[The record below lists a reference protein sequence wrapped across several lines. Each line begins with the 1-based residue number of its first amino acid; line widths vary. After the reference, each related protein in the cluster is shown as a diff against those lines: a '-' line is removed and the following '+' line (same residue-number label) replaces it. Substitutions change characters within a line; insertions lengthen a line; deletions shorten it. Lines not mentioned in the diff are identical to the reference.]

1 MEWLIFLSLLICG
14 LMIFFIRGILE
25 EKKKEKEFLRQLKE
39 NYGKN
44 PDREYEFQEY
54 EVISRYYK
62 TRHQEGFTV
71 DDLTWEDLGMDFL
84 YKSMNYTMSSAGDE
98 YFYYLLRTP
107 FFSMKE
113 LKERERLISYF
124 MEKEEERRILQNK
137 FHKMGRT
144 KKASIT
150 DYLNWLENVQEEGN
164 LGHYT
169 ASILLVISLMIMAFS
184 PSIGVL
190 LFIGVVSFNIKT
202 YLTRKGEIGP
212 YLVTF
217 AYILRMLK
225 EIEEFQSL
233 TIPGCEHYLER
244 MMEARRKFQKFQKG
258 SYILMSSGKPTGSI
272 LEIPLE
278 YMRMFLHIDLIKFN
292 KMLKQL
298 KSLRGE
304 VEEILFIIG
313 YLESMISIGAFRK
326 SLPYY
331 TVPQFSKELHIHC
344 EGLAHPLLENPVSC
358 SLKEERGVLVTG
370 SNASGKS
377 TFLKA
382 VAVNIL
388 LAQTIHTVYA
398 NYYEGAFVRLYSSMS
413 LRDNLL
419 SGESYYMAEI
429 KALKRILDA
438 SKKEAEPP
446 VFCFVDEVL
455 RGTNTIERIAASSK
469 ILKTLTSERSLCFAA
484 THDVELTYI
493 LESIYTNYHFEE
505 EVRKEDI
512 YFSYELHKGR
522 AMTRN
527 AIKLLKIMGYENNL
541 VQEAEELAS
550 HFIEKG
556 YWESV

>member
-1 MEWLIFLSLLICG
+1 MEWLIFLSILILG
-14 LMIFFIRGILE
+14 LMIFLIRGLIE
-25 EKKKEKEFLRQLKE
+25 EKKKEKEFLRQLIE
-39 NYGKN
+39 NYGRN

-54 EVISRYYK
+54 EGISRYYK
-62 TRHQEGFTV
+62 THRREQFTI
-71 DDLTWEDLGMDFL
+71 DDITWKDLGMDFL
-84 YKSMNYTMSSAGDE
+84 YKSMNHTMSSAGDE

-107 FFSMKE
+107 SFSLKE
-113 LKERERLISYF
+113 LKERERLITYF

-164 LGHYT
+164 LGHYM
-169 ASILLVISLMIMAFS
+169 ASVLLMAALIIMAFF
-184 PSIGVL
+184 PSFGVL
-190 LFIGVVSFNIKT
+190 LLIGVISFNIKT
-202 YLTRKGEIGP
+202 YLARKGEIGP
-212 YLVTF
+212 YLTTF
-217 AYILRMLK
+217 VYILRMLK

-233 TIPGCEHYLER
+233 NIFGCKDYLKR
-244 MMEARRKFQKFQKG
+244 MMEARKKFQKFQKG
-258 SYILMSSGKPTGSI
+258 SYILMSSGRPTGSI
-272 LEIPLE
+272 LEIPLD

-298 KSLRGE
+298 KGLRGE

-331 TVPQFSKELHIHC
+331 TVPQFSKELFIHC
-344 EGLAHPLLENPVSC
+344 KGLAHPLLENPVSC

-398 NYYEGAFVRLYSSMS
+398 NHYEGTFVRLYSSMS

-438 SKKEAEPP
+438 SKKEDQPP

-455 RGTNTIERIAASSK
+455 RGTNTVERIAASSK
-469 ILKTLTSERSLCFAA
+469 ILKTLASDRSLCFAA

-505 EVRKEDI
+505 EVREEDI

-527 AIKLLKIMGYENNL
+527 AIKLLKIMGYENSL
-541 VQEAEELAS
+541 VQESEELAS
-550 HFIEKG
+550 RFIENG
-556 YWESV
+556 FWESV

>member
-1 MEWLIFLSLLICG
+1 MEWLIFLAVLISG
-14 LMIFFIRGILE
+14 LMILFIRGLIE
-25 EKKKEKEFLRQLKE
+25 EKKKEKEFLRQLKD
-39 NYGKN
+39 NYGKK

-62 TRHQEGFTV
+62 THSQKGFTI
-71 DDLTWEDLGMDFL
+71 DDITWEDLGMDLL
-84 YKSMNYTMSSAGDE
+84 YKSMNHTMSSAGDE

-107 FFSMKE
+107 SFSLKE
-113 LKERERLISYF
+113 LKERERLIAYF
-124 MEKEEERRILQNK
+124 MEKEEDRRILQNK

-150 DYLNWLENVQEEGN
+150 DYLNWLENVQEEEN
-164 LGHYT
+164 LGHYI
-169 ASILLVISLMIMAFS
+169 ASILFVLSFIIMAFS
-184 PSIGVL
+184 PSFGVL
-190 LFIGVVSFNIKT
+190 CFIGVVSFNIKT

-212 YLVTF
+212 YLTTF

-225 EIEEFQSL
+225 EIEEFQSF
-233 TIPGCEHYLER
+233 TISGCEGYLER
-244 MMEARRKFQKFQKG
+244 IIEARKKFQKFQKG

-272 LEIPLE
+272 FEIPLE

-313 YLESMISIGAFRK
+313 YLESMISIGAFRQ

-331 TVPQFSKELHIHC
+331 TVPYFSKELHIHC

-358 SLKEERGVLVTG
+358 SLKEERGALVTG

-388 LAQTIHTVYA
+388 LSQTIHTVYA
-398 NYYEGAFVRLYSSMS
+398 NYYEGVFVRLYSSMS

-438 SKKEAEPP
+438 SKKEEQPP
-446 VFCFVDEVL
+446 VFAFVDEVL
-455 RGTNTIERIAASSK
+455 RGTNTVERIAASSK
-469 ILKTLTSERSLCFAA
+469 ILKTLASGRCLCFAA

-493 LESIYTNYHFEE
+493 LEKVYTNYHFEE
-505 EVRKEDI
+505 EVREEDI
-512 YFSYELHKGR
+512 YFSYELYKGR

-527 AIKLLKIMGYENNL
+527 AIQLLKIMGYENSL

-550 HFIEKG
+550 RFMEKG

>member
-71 DDLTWEDLGMDFL
+71 DDITWEDLGMDFL

-107 FFSMKE
+107 VFSMKE

-164 LGHYT
+164 LGHYM

-233 TIPGCEHYLER
+233 TIPGCE
-244 MMEARRKFQKFQKG
+244 
-258 SYILMSSGKPTGSI
+258 I
-272 LEIPLE
+272 
-278 YMRMFLHIDLIKFN
+278 
-292 KMLKQL
+292 
-298 KSLRGE
+298 
-304 VEEILFIIG
+304 
-313 YLESMISIGAFRK
+313 
-326 SLPYY
+326 
-331 TVPQFSKELHIHC
+331 
-344 EGLAHPLLENPVSC
+344 
-358 SLKEERGVLVTG
+358 
-370 SNASGKS
+370 
-377 TFLKA
+377 
-382 VAVNIL
+382 
-388 LAQTIHTVYA
+388 
-398 NYYEGAFVRLYSSMS
+398 
-413 LRDNLL
+413 
-419 SGESYYMAEI
+419 
-429 KALKRILDA
+429 
-438 SKKEAEPP
+438 
-446 VFCFVDEVL
+446 
-455 RGTNTIERIAASSK
+455 
-469 ILKTLTSERSLCFAA
+469 
-484 THDVELTYI
+484 
-493 LESIYTNYHFEE
+493 
-505 EVRKEDI
+505 
-512 YFSYELHKGR
+512 GR
-522 AMTRN
+522 AH
-527 AIKLLKIMGYENNL
+527 
-541 VQEAEELAS
+541 V
-550 HFIEKG
+550 
-556 YWESV
+556 

>member
-1 MEWLIFLSLLICG
+1 
-14 LMIFFIRGILE
+14 
-25 EKKKEKEFLRQLKE
+25 
-39 NYGKN
+39 
-44 PDREYEFQEY
+44 
-54 EVISRYYK
+54 
-62 TRHQEGFTV
+62 
-71 DDLTWEDLGMDFL
+71 
-84 YKSMNYTMSSAGDE
+84 MNYTMSSAGDE

-107 FFSMKE
+107 VFSMKE

-202 YLTRKGEIGP
+202 YLTRKGVIGP

-326 SLPYY
+326 SLSYY
-331 TVPQFSKELHIHC
+331 TVPQFSK
-344 EGLAHPLLENPVSC
+344 
-358 SLKEERGVLVTG
+358 
-370 SNASGKS
+370 
-377 TFLKA
+377 
-382 VAVNIL
+382 
-388 LAQTIHTVYA
+388 
-398 NYYEGAFVRLYSSMS
+398 
-413 LRDNLL
+413 
-419 SGESYYMAEI
+419 
-429 KALKRILDA
+429 
-438 SKKEAEPP
+438 
-446 VFCFVDEVL
+446 
-455 RGTNTIERIAASSK
+455 
-469 ILKTLTSERSLCFAA
+469 
-484 THDVELTYI
+484 
-493 LESIYTNYHFEE
+493 
-505 EVRKEDI
+505 
-512 YFSYELHKGR
+512 
-522 AMTRN
+522 
-527 AIKLLKIMGYENNL
+527 
-541 VQEAEELAS
+541 
-550 HFIEKG
+550 
-556 YWESV
+556 